1 MKEIPEGLVK
11 PDNITEEAFK
21 KWFNYFLQTF
31 DCGYEPQSVPDSIAN
46 GDLTPDNGYA
56 VADLFCNVLD
66 LWTYD
71 SALCC
76 RFVPRF
82 VPCVEAIIAKE
93 TFVFIA
99 DEGKQY
105 EDFILVVSMLSNQ
118 RMISWGTSIRGCW
131 LQCDYRQEY
140 KPKMFVTWENCPTMN
155 NTQDVQDYLVTI
167 CTMANYYVVNNVAL
181 QEVIKKEDH

>member
-31 DCGYEPQSVPDSIAN
+31 DSGYEPQSVPDSIAN

-56 VADLFCNVLD
+56 VADLFCMVLD

-93 TFVFIA
+93 TFAFIA

-105 EDFILVVSMLSNQ
+105 EDFFIIYERFGKSLDSVRRYIQDFNEELLEPVHTWKTQSRFKQRPKKKVVKLHPILAGFTKQ
-118 RMISWGTSIRGCW
+118 GKR
-131 LQCDYRQEY
+131 
-140 KPKMFVTWENCPTMN
+140 
-155 NTQDVQDYLVTI
+155 
-167 CTMANYYVVNNVAL
+167 
-181 QEVIKKEDH
+181 